1 MEEIMSLYETFYEP
15 CRIMNKVKIRD
26 PEGGIINTWTE
37 GEEIQVAFQGL
48 TPTEKIAAQQ
58 ATVQYTDTITTPKG
72 TALDAQDVFRRGTK
86 YYLVVSV
93 ESATPKVASF
103 DFEQYNVRELV
114 KLP

>member
-1 MEEIMSLYETFYEP
+1 M
-15 CRIMNKVKIRD
+15 
-26 PEGGIINTWTE
+26 
-37 GEEIQVAFQGL
+37 
-48 TPTEKIAAQQ
+48 
-58 ATVQYTDTITTPKG
+58 QYTDTITTPKG